1 MTPKELAQIVELTE
15 KRKRLEENIKSLTES
30 AAQASGEDYQHQVR
44 YLKAKAEE
52 LKALKEQEKL
62 AESIRDNKEE
72 VIKMGEKDKALAYDV
87 ADANEK
93 IEKRLAAAKNLI
105 KNKSKFSTA
114 EYKTLTKIN
123 ATELATLK
131 VNRDMANESQH
142 RLMIQDKLLGTLGL
156 SVGAMKDMKEQ
167 AILFGRAVMTN
178 PYLLLL
184 AGVAATAMALKKA
197 VTFGLELQDSIGTSA
212 SQTIKLTKSFADPA
226 ALGQLRLLGV
236 EVSSTTK
243 AFADAFGD
251 VSLATSENL
260 IALGQQKRL
269 LGISVEDSIK
279 LSKEFMSLTGSS
291 YDASLNFQT
300 MAAELAEANDL
311 RPGDVVK
318 ELADNTE
325 VFADFAKDGG
335 RNLAEAAVQ
344 ARKLGLNLSTTAKI
358 ANSLLDFESSIEK
371 EMEASMMIGKQLNFN
386 KARQLA
392 LEGDIAGAAKDVV
405 SQIGGAAELNK
416 MNVLQRRALAESIG
430 VSTDELSRLAT
441 GKLDIKSDTKSVE
454 EQNLAAMNTLQ
465 TGQEILTSATK
476 ALTYATIALTGVMG
490 AKALM
495 DLGKTLKN
503 SSIGNKL
510 KNTKRTTSG
519 RLNRTSG
526 LGKTLKG
533 TRTGGV
539 VDKLIGAPKS
549 TIGKAAFGQAGKGV
563 AKRIPGV
570 SAVLGGADI
579 VSGVKSGDKGDIGS
593 GAGMIIGG
601 ALGSFLG
608 PMGTVVGSMAG
619 QYIGEKVGDYFE
631 NSETIEQKKAEEAK
645 VLGNIEEERKD
656 LTAEQ
661 DAELQAALSGN
672 ANQMQAFIDKYDS
685 MNPFS
690 DTNEVAELL
699 KTLVAKQDGII
710 QATENL
716 TKD

>member
-1 MTPKELAQIVELTE
+1 
-15 KRKRLEENIKSLTES
+15 
-30 AAQASGEDYQHQVR
+30 
-44 YLKAKAEE
+44 
-52 LKALKEQEKL
+52 
-62 AESIRDNKEE
+62 
-72 VIKMGEKDKALAYDV
+72 
-87 ADANEK
+87 
-93 IEKRLAAAKNLI
+93 
-105 KNKSKFSTA
+105 
-114 EYKTLTKIN
+114 
-123 ATELATLK
+123 
-131 VNRDMANESQH
+131 
-142 RLMIQDKLLGTLGL
+142 
-156 SVGAMKDMKEQ
+156 
-167 AILFGRAVMTN
+167 
-178 PYLLLL
+178 
-184 AGVAATAMALKKA
+184 
-197 VTFGLELQDSIGTSA
+197 
-212 SQTIKLTKSFADPA
+212 
-226 ALGQLRLLGV
+226 
-236 EVSSTTK
+236 
-243 AFADAFGD
+243 
-251 VSLATSENL
+251 
-260 IALGQQKRL
+260 
-269 LGISVEDSIK
+269 
-279 LSKEFMSLTGSS
+279 
-291 YDASLNFQT
+291 
-300 MAAELAEANDL
+300 
-311 RPGDVVK
+311 
-318 ELADNTE
+318 
-325 VFADFAKDGG
+325 
-335 RNLAEAAVQ
+335 
-344 ARKLGLNLSTTAKI
+344 
-358 ANSLLDFESSIEK
+358 
-371 EMEASMMIGKQLNFN
+371 MIGKQLNFN

-570 SAVLGGADI
+570 Q
-579 VSGVKSGDKGDIGS
+579 SGDKGDIGS

-631 NSETIEQKKAEEAK
+631 NSETLEQKKAEEAK